1 MKLNLISSFALAA
14 TAAGFGAGIQA
25 AETKSV
31 TLQDCLQMALEK
43 NLDIRIQRLG
53 PEISR
58 AALWGSYGAYEP
70 VLGAGAS
77 YDSNTQP
84 GGYDSQN
91 RPYGTAQTST
101 ERFDLGVNGLLPT
114 GLTYNLGTSFADSF
128 GSREITLGDISIGR
142 QPFENTGGG
151 FSFSFTQPLLKNFWI
166 DSPRLNIALNRKN
179 LEISQLTLRNQII
192 STVTTVEMAYYELIA
207 ARETIGAA
215 QIGLQLAEQLLR
227 ENQKRVE
234 VGVLAPLDEKES
246 QSQVAA
252 SRATLLGAQNA
263 YETQQN
269 QVKSLLDD
277 QFALWQNVDL
287 SPAEP
292 LAAEPETFSL
302 QDSWSKGITLRPDL
316 QQAKIDLEQRHITLK
331 YQKNQLF
338 PQLDLTGSYGQS
350 GSGREFSD
358 AMYVTRE
365 GTYPGYS
372 FGAVLSIPLGG
383 NRQARSNVRT
393 SKAQI
398 EQSLLRLKKLEQDVM
413 VQISDAIAQART
425 SYQQVK
431 ATEEAVAFAVDALQA
446 EQKKLENGKSTSF
459 QVLQLQRTLTQR
471 RYENIRARADYNSA
485 LARLAQAEGSTLDRR
500 HINLEIR

>member
-14 TAAGFGAGIQA
+14 AVASFEAGIQA

-43 NLDIRIQRLG
+43 NLDIRIQKLG

-58 AALWGSYGAYEP
+58 AALWGAYGAYEP
-70 VLGAGAS
+70 VFGAGVS

-84 GGYDSQN
+84 GGYDAQN

-101 ERFDLGVNGLLPT
+101 ERFNLGVNGLLPT
-114 GLTYNLGTSFADSF
+114 GLTYNLGGSFNDSF
-128 GSREITLGDISIGR
+128 GSRQDVLGGSL
-142 QPFENTGGG
+142 PFENTSGG
-151 FSFSFTQPLLKNFWI
+151 FSLSFTQPLLRNFWI
-166 DSPRLNIALNRKN
+166 DGSRLNIALSRKN
-179 LEISQLTLRNQII
+179 LEVSQLALRSQII
-192 STVTTVEMAYYELIA
+192 NTVTTVELAYYELIA

-227 ENQKRVE
+227 ENRKRVE

-246 QSQVAA
+246 ESQVAA

-269 QVKSLLDD
+269 QIKSLLDD
-277 QFALWQNVDL
+277 QFAVWQNIDL

-292 LAAEPETFSL
+292 LGAEAETFSL
-302 QDSWSKGITLRPDL
+302 QDSWSKGIALRPDL
-316 QQAKIDLEQRHITLK
+316 QQAKIDLEQRNITLK

-338 PQLDLTGSYGQS
+338 PQLDLVGSYGQS
-350 GSGREFSD
+350 GSGKEFSD
-358 AMYVTRE
+358 SMYVTRQ
-365 GTYPGYS
+365 GAYPGYS

-383 NRQARSNVRT
+383 NRQARSNVRA

-398 EQSLLRLKKLEQDVM
+398 EQSLLRLKKMEQDVM
-413 VQISDAIAQART
+413 VQISDAIVQART
-425 SYQQVK
+425 SYEQVK
-431 ATEEAVAFAVDALQA
+431 ATKEAVDFAVDALNA

-459 QVLQLQRTLTQR
+459 QVLQLQRTLTTR

-485 LARLAQAEGSTLDRR
+485 LARLAQAEGSTLER
-500 HINLEIR
+500 HHVNLEIR

>member
-1 MKLNLISSFALAA
+1 MKLKLISSFALAA
-14 TAAGFGAGIQA
+14 TTAGFQAGIQA

-43 NLDIRIQRLG
+43 NLDIRIQKLG

-70 VLGAGAS
+70 VFGAGLT
-77 YDSNTQP
+77 YDAYTQP
-84 GGYDSQN
+84 GGYDAQN
-91 RPYGTAQTST
+91 RPYGTAQTSS
-101 ERFDLGVNGLLPT
+101 ERFNLGLNGLLPT
-114 GLTYNLGTSFADSF
+114 GLTYNLGSSFNDSF
-128 GSREITLGDISIGR
+128 GSRQDVLGGS
-142 QPFENTGGG
+142 QPFENTSGG
-151 FSFSFTQPLLKNFWI
+151 FSFNFTQPLLKNFWI
-166 DSPRLNIALNRKN
+166 DGTRLNIALSKKT
-179 LEISQLTLRNQII
+179 LESSELALRSQII
-192 STVTTVEMAYYELIA
+192 STVTTVELSYYELIA

-227 ENQKRVE
+227 ENRKRVE

-246 QSQVAA
+246 ESQVAA

-269 QVKSLLDD
+269 AIKSLLDD
-277 QFALWQNVDL
+277 QFVIWQNVDL
-287 SPAEP
+287 TPAEP

-302 QDSWSKGITLRPDL
+302 QDSWSKGIVLRPDL

-338 PQLDLTGSYGQS
+338 PQLDLVGSYGQS
-350 GSGREFSD
+350 GSGTEFSD
-358 AMYVTRE
+358 AMYLTRQ
-365 GTYPGYS
+365 GTYPSYS

-383 NRQARSNVRT
+383 NRQARGNVRA

-398 EQSLLRLKKLEQDVM
+398 EQSLLRLKKMEQDVM

-425 SYQQVK
+425 SYEQVK
-431 ATEEAVAFAVDALQA
+431 ATKEAVDFAVDALNA

-459 QVLQLQRTLTQR
+459 QVLQLQRTLTTR

-485 LARLAQAEGSTLDRR
+485 LARLAQAEGSTLER
-500 HINLEIR
+500 HRINLESR